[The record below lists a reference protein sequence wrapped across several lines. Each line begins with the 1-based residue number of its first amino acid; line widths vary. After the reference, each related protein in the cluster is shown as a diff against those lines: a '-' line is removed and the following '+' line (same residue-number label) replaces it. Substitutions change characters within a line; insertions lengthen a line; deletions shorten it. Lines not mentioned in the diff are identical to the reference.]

1 MIPKI
6 IHYCWFGGKQLPEL
20 AQKCIASWKKFLPNY
35 EIIEWNEG
43 NYDVRKIP
51 YTAQAYDAGKYA
63 FVSDYARFDILYR
76 HGGVYFDTD
85 VEVIRPLD
93 GILARGAFAGVESAD
108 HPSRVLNAGLGLAS
122 PAASPV
128 YREILDS
135 YETASFLNDD
145 GSMNLTT
152 VVERVSGIFRRHGL
166 SDKNEIQ
173 QVAGITVYPAEY
185 FCPKDFETGALHI
198 TENTYSIHWFD
209 GSWVSEYDKQLQN
222 QIQKIYKKY
231 GENGFAK
238 FLVVL
243 SGIRKRLGYFGIKAT
258 VQHYIDKYIRRKTGG
273 RI

>member
-1 MIPKI
+1 MIPQK
-6 IHYCWFGGKQLPEL
+6 IHYCWFGGKPLPEL
-20 AQKCIASWKKFLPNY
+20 AQKCIASWKKFLPDY
-35 EIIEWNEG
+35 EIIEWNES

-108 HPSRVLNAGLGLAS
+108 HPSRALNAGLGLAS

-166 SDKNEIQ
+166 SDRNEIQ

-185 FCPKDFETGALHI
+185 FCPINPATAILTV
-198 TENTYSIHWFD
+198 TENTRTIHHYAATWTIP
-209 GSWVSEYDKQLQN
+209 LR
-222 QIQKIYKKY
+222 KKY
-231 GENGFAK
+231 MLARNLLAK
-238 FLVVL
+238 KI
-243 SGIRKRLGYFGIKAT
+243 GIRAAKAVLIPLQALCVVKEVGLKQFVKRLF
-258 VQHYIDKYIRRKTGG
+258 G